1 MAWDKIKFNRN
12 RKKKKI
18 KLKLSIIIPCFNEI
32 NNLKKILSLIL
43 KQKDIDKEIIL
54 VDDFSSDGS
63 RQLIKE
69 SLYKKVNK
77 VIYHNSNLGKGAC
90 IKSALKK
97 VTGEIILIQDADLEY
112 SPSDYKKL
120 ISPIIKKK
128 SLVVYGS
135 RVLYKNRYRTKGF
148 TSLFRILANHILT
161 IVSNT
166 INNQTLTDAHTCY
179 KVFHK
184 SILSSLKLKE
194 NDFSFCPELTTKISK
209 LNLKIIEVQIKY
221 NGRSYEEGKKINFY
235 DAIKA
240 LFVLFKYRFIHD

>member
-1 MAWDKIKFNRN
+1 M
-12 RKKKKI
+12 
-18 KLKLSIIIPCFNEI
+18 KLSIIIPCFNEI
-32 NNLKKILSLIL
+32 NNLKKIISLIL
-43 KQKDIDKEIIL
+43 DQKNINKEIIL

-77 VIYHNSNLGKGAC
+77 VIYHRENLGKGAC
-90 IKSALKK
+90 IKTALKK
-97 VTGEIILIQDADLEY
+97 VTGDIILIQDADLEY

-120 ISPIIKKK
+120 IRPIIKKR

-135 RVLYKNRYRTKGF
+135 RVLYKNRYKTKGF

-161 IVSNT
+161 IISNT
-166 INNQTLTDAHTCY
+166 INNQKLTDAHTCY

-184 SILSSLKLKE
+184 NILKSIKLKE

-209 LNLKIIEVQIKY
+209 LNIKIIEVQIKY
-221 NGRSYEEGKKINFY
+221 NGRSYKEGKKINFY

-240 LFVLFKYRFIHD
+240 LIVLLKYRFIYD

>member
-1 MAWDKIKFNRN
+1 
-12 RKKKKI
+12 
-18 KLKLSIIIPCFNEI
+18 LKLSIIIPCFNEI
-32 NNLKKILSLIL
+32 GNLEKIISEVL
-43 KQKDIDKEIIL
+43 KQKDFNKEIIL

-63 RQLIKE
+63 RQLIKK

-77 VIYHNSNLGKGAC
+77 VIYHRSNLGKGAC

-97 VTGEIILIQDADLEY
+97 VTGDIILIQDADLEY

-120 ISPIIKKK
+120 ITPIVKNR

-135 RVLYKNRYRTKGF
+135 RVLYKNRYKSKGF

-161 IVSNT
+161 IISNI

-184 SILSSLKLKE
+184 KVITDIKLKE
-194 NDFSFCPELTTKISK
+194 NDFSFCPELTTKIAK
-209 LNLKIIEVQIKY
+209 LNIKIIEVQIKY
-221 NGRSYEEGKKINFY
+221 NGRSYKEGKKINFY
-235 DAIKA
+235 DALKA
-240 LFVLFKYRFIHD
+240 LFVLLKYRLIND

>member
-1 MAWDKIKFNRN
+1 M
-12 RKKKKI
+12 
-18 KLKLSIIIPCFNEI
+18 KLSVIIPCFNEI
-32 NNLKKILSLIL
+32 NNLKKIISLIL
-43 KQKDIDKEIIL
+43 EQKNINKEIIL
-54 VDDFSSDGS
+54 VDDFSTDGS
-63 RQLIKE
+63 RQLIKA

-77 VIYHNSNLGKGAC
+77 VIYHRTNLGKGAC

-97 VTGEIILIQDADLEY
+97 VTGDIILIQDADLEY

-120 ISPIIKKK
+120 ITPIINKK
-128 SLVVYGS
+128 SFIVYGS
-135 RVLYKNRYRTKGF
+135 RVLYKNRYKTKGF

-161 IVSNT
+161 IISNK

-184 SILSSLKLKE
+184 SILSSFKLKE

-221 NGRSYEEGKKINFY
+221 NGRSYKEGKKINFY

-240 LFVLFKYRFIHD
+240 LIVLLKYRFIYD

>member
-1 MAWDKIKFNRN
+1 
-12 RKKKKI
+12 
-18 KLKLSIIIPCFNEI
+18 LKLSIIIPCFNEI
-32 NNLKKILSLIL
+32 NNLKKIISLIL
-43 KQKDIDKEIIL
+43 DQKNINKEIIL

-77 VIYHNSNLGKGAC
+77 VIYHRENLGKGAC
-90 IKSALKK
+90 IKTALKK
-97 VTGEIILIQDADLEY
+97 VTGDIILIQDADLEY

-120 ISPIIKKK
+120 IRPIIKKR

-135 RVLYKNRYRTKGF
+135 RVLYKNRYKTKGF

-161 IVSNT
+161 IISNT
-166 INNQTLTDAHTCY
+166 INNQKLTDAHTCY

-184 SILSSLKLKE
+184 NILKSIKLKE

-209 LNLKIIEVQIKY
+209 LNIKIIEVQIKY
-221 NGRSYEEGKKINFY
+221 NGRSYKEGKKINFY

-240 LFVLFKYRFIHD
+240 LIVLLKYRFIYD

>member
-1 MAWDKIKFNRN
+1 M
-12 RKKKKI
+12 
-18 KLKLSIIIPCFNEI
+18 KLSIIIPCFNEI
-32 NNLKKILSLIL
+32 NNLKKIISLIL
-43 KQKDIDKEIIL
+43 EQKNINKEIIL

-77 VIYHNSNLGKGAC
+77 VIYHRENLGKGAC
-90 IKSALKK
+90 IKTALKK
-97 VTGEIILIQDADLEY
+97 VTGDIILIQDADLEY

-120 ISPIIKKK
+120 IRPIIKKR

-135 RVLYKNRYRTKGF
+135 RVLYKNRYKTKGF

-161 IVSNT
+161 IISNT
-166 INNQTLTDAHTCY
+166 INNQKLTDAHTCY

-184 SILSSLKLKE
+184 NILKSIKLKE

-209 LNLKIIEVQIKY
+209 LNVKIIEVQIKY
-221 NGRSYEEGKKINFY
+221 NGRSYKEGKKINFY

-240 LFVLFKYRFIHD
+240 LIVLLKYRFIYD